1 VLAVLL
7 LGVVWFVFSV
17 PDRDSAWWAV
27 IDVGKEATNWA
38 ALLAGIQPL
47 IDMRGSVD
55 LLGLPQKLI
64 SLWPW
69 L

>member
-1 VLAVLL
+1 M
-7 LGVVWFVFSV
+7 
-17 PDRDSAWWAV
+17 
-27 IDVGKEATNWA
+27 KEA
-38 ALLAGIQPL
+38 LLRLLEAGIQPL

-55 LLGLPQKLI
+55 LLGLPEKLI